1 MSSRSDEPVGE
12 VPQLFAVSTSPK
24 GVRTFHP
31 DTPDNPYRPEE
42 TSVDVKVSAKHAL
55 ER

>member
-24 GVRTFHP
+24 GVCIFYL
-31 DTPDNPYRPEE
+31 DTPDNPYRFEE
-42 TSVDVKVSAKHAL
+42 TSVDVKVSAKHVF